1 MSLLINIFGIVV
13 LLGLL
18 FLLSEN
24 KKAIN
29 WKTIGIAFVLQLVF
43 ALFIVKVPIG
53 QDLILALSNVLDKVI
68 AYGNEGIEFV
78 FGSLASSA
86 NATGVI
92 FFIQTL
98 CMIIFFSGLFSALYY
113 MGVLGLIVRAVG
125 GVLGKI
131 LGTSQAETFVAV
143 ANVFLG
149 QTEAPIL
156 VRYFIDKMT
165 RSELFVVLAAGMGSV
180 SGSILVGYNLMGVPM
195 ESLLIACS
203 MVPLSSLI
211 VAKLLIPETEESKID
226 KIEIDRKGAN
236 SNLIEAISS
245 GAVDGMQLA
254 LNIAA
259 SLIAFIGLIALINGI
274 LGIVGLSLE
283 QILGWVFTPF
293 AFMMGIPMGDVQTVA
308 QLLGIKISVNEFVA
322 FSQYA
327 EVMNTLSPRASQMVA
342 IALAGFANI
351 ASIAICVSGISLLA
365 PSRRKEIARVAIKAM
380 LAGAAI
386 SYFSALIVGLFI

>member
-53 QDLILALSNVLDKVI
+53 QDLILALSNVLDRVI

-293 AFMMGIPMGDVQTVA
+293 AFMMGIPMDDVQTVA